1 MQTYSLS
8 IDTADTGD
16 DHYNTDAAMRRALL
30 MVAQA
35 NPGWHITLA
44 AHRQVLFERRPAPT
58 VEGFD
63 VT

>member
-16 DHYNTDAAMRRALL
+16 DHLPADMWARRAC
-30 MVAQA
+30 AAIHEA